1 VIVRD
6 AKPEDFAEIE
16 RIHAAMGMDYQLP
29 DLAHPLFLVRK
40 VTLDDNGEVI
50 GACFLRITAETYLWM
65 SPDIAPRCKMD
76 VMNKMQPE
84 VLRAAWQNGLD
95 DIEARIPET
104 VERRFQK
111 RLNQLGWSKNRS
123 GWFPW
128 TVATHA

>member
-1 VIVRD
+1 MMVRD

-16 RIHAAMGMDYQLP
+16 QIHAAMGMDYALP
-29 DLAHPLFLVRK
+29 ELNHPLFLVRK
-40 VTLDDNGEVI
+40 VTIDDNGAVI
-50 GACFLRITAETYLWM
+50 GACFLRITAETYLWLKPDA
-65 SPDIAPRCKMD
+65 SPRDKVD
-76 VMNKMQPE
+76 VMNEMQPE

-123 GWFPW
+123 GWSPW
-128 TVATHA
+128 TVATRA